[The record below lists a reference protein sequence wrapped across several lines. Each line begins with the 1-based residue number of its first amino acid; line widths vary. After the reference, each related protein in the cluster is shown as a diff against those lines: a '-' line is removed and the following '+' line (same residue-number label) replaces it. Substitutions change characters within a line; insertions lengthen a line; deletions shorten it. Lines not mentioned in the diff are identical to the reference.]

1 MRARAF
7 YQRGFALSF
16 IRTAYIGLSVYMNPS
31 IFKTITDMEFQIDMS
46 GEVLGIM
53 AAGDY
58 FVYRKNDQD
67 IQ

>member
-1 MRARAF
+1 
-7 YQRGFALSF
+7 
-16 IRTAYIGLSVYMNPS
+16 
-31 IFKTITDMEFQIDMS
+31 MESQIDMS